1 MPGWTNATNAQF
13 PLSYEKPAPF
23 TDDAVI
29 HGWAKDSVYFMVA
42 NGIIKGMPGYK
53 FAPLNTTAAE
63 EAIGYASATREAALI
78 IAVGMVEKF
87 G

>member
-1 MPGWTNATNAQF
+1 
-13 PLSYEKPAPF
+13 
-23 TDDAVI
+23 
-29 HGWAKDSVYFMVA
+29 MVA
-42 NGIIKGMPGYK
+42 NGIITGMPGYK

-63 EAIGYASATREAALI
+63 EAIGYANATREAALI